1 MQIELFMK
9 LAIFDI
15 DGTLVNT
22 NEIDT
27 ICFLDAFTQ
36 EFGISD
42 INSNWSEYSA
52 VTDAAI
58 SQQIFQTK
66 LQRNPSENELLRLE
80 NRFVDLLA
88 QAKRKNQGLFIP
100 ISGALVMFDRLKL
113 DSNWRIAIATG
124 GWYTSALFK
133 LKTANFDIDNIPLA
147 SANDGLTRDDIV
159 NLSIL
164 KAKQKYNIENFSKI
178 VFIGDGIWDVKTA
191 AKLALGFVGISQAQ
205 TQNKLFQAGAK
216 DVLTNF
222 EQVSNFQQILEQ
234 AVVPSTF

>member
-1 MQIELFMK
+1 MK

-42 INSNWSEYSA
+42 VNSNWSEYSA
-52 VTDAAI
+52 VTDSAI

-66 LQRNPSENELLRLE
+66 LQRNPSKNELLRLE

-88 QAKRKNQGLFIP
+88 KAEQKNQGLFTP

-133 LKTANFDIDNIPLA
+133 LKTATFDIGNIPLA

-164 KAKQKYNIENFSKI
+164 KAKQEYNIENFSKI
-178 VFIGDGIWDVKTA
+178 VSIGDGIWDVKTA
-191 AKLALGFVGISQAQ
+191 AKLDLGFVGISQVQ
-205 TQNKLFQAGAK
+205 TQKKLFQAGAK

-234 AVVPSTF
+234 AVVPSIF

>member
-1 MQIELFMK
+1 MK

-27 ICFLDAFTQ
+27 TCFLNAFTQ
-36 EFGISD
+36 EVGISD

-52 VTDAAI
+52 VTDSAI
-58 SQQIFQTK
+58 SQQIFKTK
-66 LQRNPSENELLRLE
+66 LQRNPSKNELLRLE

-88 QAKRKNQGLFIP
+88 KAERKNQGLFTP

-133 LKTANFDIDNIPLA
+133 LKTATFDIDNIPLA
-147 SANDGLTRDDIV
+147 SANDGLTREDIV

-164 KAKQKYNIENFSKI
+164 KAKQEYKIENFSKI
-178 VFIGDGIWDVKTA
+178 VSIGDGIWDVKTA
-191 AKLALGFVGISQAQ
+191 TKLAIGFIGISQAQ

-222 EQVSNFQQILEQ
+222 EQVSNFQQLLEQ
-234 AVVPSTF
+234 AVVPSTL

>member
-1 MQIELFMK
+1 MK

-42 INSNWSEYSA
+42 VNSNWSEYSA
-52 VTDAAI
+52 VTDSAI

-66 LQRNPSENELLRLE
+66 LQRNPSKNELLRLE

-88 QAKRKNQGLFIP
+88 KAEQKNQGLFTP

-133 LKTANFDIDNIPLA
+133 LKTATFDIGNIPLA

-164 KAKQKYNIENFSKI
+164 KAKQEYNIENFSKI
-178 VFIGDGIWDVKTA
+178 VSIGDGIWDVKTT
-191 AKLALGFVGISQAQ
+191 AKLDLGFVGISQVQ
-205 TQNKLFQAGAK
+205 TQKKLFQAGAK

-234 AVVPSTF
+234 AVVPSIF

>member
-1 MQIELFMK
+1 MK

-80 NRFVDLLA
+80 NCFVDLLA

-133 LKTANFDIDNIPLA
+133 LKTATFDIGNIPLA

-164 KAKQKYNIENFSKI
+164 KAKQEYNIENFSKI
-178 VFIGDGIWDVKTA
+178 VSIGDGIWDVKTA
-191 AKLALGFVGISQAQ
+191 AKLDLGFVGISQVQ
-205 TQNKLFQAGAK
+205 TQKKLFQAGAK